1 MREGKEEGRKELL
14 DPAAGKVASLKTLQG
29 GVRVGGRETHFF
41 QQGSRVSLFINRPSF
56 FLRIWSY
63 VQQGARGWVAQ
74 AESTTIVSPAIKNM
88 KYPMSYHE
96 GYNKYLLRHGTLH
109 CPHRGRQIHCRD
121 GASFAASL

>member
-29 GVRVGGRETHFF
+29 GVSGGGRETHFF
-41 QQGSRVSLFINRPSF
+41 QRGSRVSLFINRPSF

-63 VQQGARGWVAQ
+63 VQQGACGMVAQ

-88 KYPMSYHE
+88 RCPFKFLT
-96 GYNKYLLRHGTLH
+96 LL
-109 CPHRGRQIHCRD
+109 I
-121 GASFAASL
+121 S